1 MVALINIVR
10 GNYQGGE
17 ILDEYKIVSLRTKDA
32 PFAKTN
38 NKPFFVIAVDNI
50 KKINYNEDER
60 FLQIVDLL
68 SSESMEELKEKA
80 NKRKGDKFMASVV
93 NYADKY
99 LKDEFYNGL
108 GSQLDLQMQKV
119 EARAEKAGVK
129 AGIKSEKLETAKN
142 LINLGSSNDFISKAT
157 GLKENIIEN
166 LRK

>member
-1 MVALINIVR
+1 MVFE
-10 GNYQGGE
+10 Q
-17 ILDEYKIVSLRTKDA
+17 
-32 PFAKTN
+32 
-38 NKPFFVIAVDNI
+38 
-50 KKINYNEDER
+50 DER

-119 EARAEKAGVK
+119 EARAEKAGMK
-129 AGIKSEKLETAKN
+129 AGMKARMKLIKWQQ
-142 LINLGSSNDFISKAT
+142 
-157 GLKENIIEN
+157 LKEC
-166 LRK
+166 

>member
-1 MVALINIVR
+1 M
-10 GNYQGGE
+10 
-17 ILDEYKIVSLRTKDA
+17 
-32 PFAKTN
+32 
-38 NKPFFVIAVDNI
+38 
-50 KKINYNEDER
+50 
-60 FLQIVDLL
+60 DLL

-80 NKRKGDKFMASVV
+80 KKRKGDKFMASVV

-99 LKDEFYNGL
+99 LKDEFYDGL

-119 EARAEKAGVK
+119 EARAEKA
-129 AGIKSEKLETAKN
+129 EKIATAKN

>member
-1 MVALINIVR
+1 MV
-10 GNYQGGE
+10 
-17 ILDEYKIVSLRTKDA
+17 
-32 PFAKTN
+32 
-38 NKPFFVIAVDNI
+38 VDNI

-68 SSESMEELKEKA
+68 SSDSMEELKQKA
-80 NKRKGDKFMASVV
+80 EKRKGDKFMASVV

-119 EARAEKAGVK
+119 EARAEKAGMK